1 MNQRVIIY
9 ARLCSG
15 QAGTEA
21 DLLLDL
27 QQTVE
32 SRGDTVVAMFADDGR
47 IVGRGKHAGWREM
60 LACLNQVDLVIVA
73 GAGDLPGRNV
83 ADLLKLLGVFRDHH
97 VGLYLHDEEI
107 GTGSTSFAA
116 LEIVEAYR
124 RAKLSAAIKAGQAA
138 ARAAGRRIG
147 RPVIPPGLV
156 SRIRASLEEGLGVR
170 PTARRF
176 NISPASVIN
185 IRRTMTEVV
194 VEAA

>member
-1 MNQRVIIY
+1 V
-9 ARLCSG
+9 
-15 QAGTEA
+15 
-21 DLLLDL
+21 
-27 QQTVE
+27 
-32 SRGDTVVAMFADDGR
+32 VVATFVDDAAITR
-47 IVGRGKHAGWREM
+47 RGKYAGWREM
-60 LACLNQVDLVIVA
+60 LSALDQVDEVIVA
-73 GAGDLPGRNV
+73 SAGDLPGRNV

-97 VGLYLHDEEI
+97 VGLYLHCEEI

-124 RAKLSAAIKAGQAA
+124 RAKLSAAIKAGQVV

-185 IRRTMTEVV
+185 IRRIMTEVDAN
-194 VEAA
+194 AA